1 MPKVT
6 VLITCK
12 NEELHIRD
20 CIESARLVADEV
32 LVADSGSTD
41 ATLPI
46 VAEMGGCRVVEREF
60 ISYADFKNWALPQCK
75 HEWVLI
81 LDADERVTPELAAEV
96 KALLAGEPKQDAYWV
111 RRDNYFLGYQIRYC
125 GWGTS
130 KVVRLVRRDACRYF
144 PRPVHEAMNVPSGKT
159 AILRSR
165 MSHYTAWDIE
175 QFVAKQNNYAAR
187 GAIHL
192 HAAGKRVNLAIT
204 LLHAPFRFFQL
215 YILRGGFL
223 DGYAGLMVCGIM
235 SFYAFLKDINVWGID
250 HVKDPPEG
258 LKRKSLA
265 VITVHKQAA

>member
-12 NEELHIRD
+12 DEELHIRD
-20 CIESARLVADEV
+20 CIESARTVADEI

-41 ATLPI
+41 STLQI
-46 VAEMGGCRVVEREF
+46 VSELGGCRVIEREF
-60 ISYADFKNWALPQCK
+60 ISYADFKNWALPQCQ

-96 KALLAGEPKQDAYWV
+96 KQLLNGDPEQDAYWV
-111 RRDNYFLGYQIRYC
+111 RRDNYFLGHRIRYC
-125 GWGTS
+125 GWSTS

-159 AILRSR
+159 AVLRSR

-175 QFVAKQNNYAAR
+175 QFVAKQNNYSSR
-187 GAIHL
+187 GAVHL
-192 HAAGKRVNLAIT
+192 HAQGRRVNLAIT
-204 LLHAPFRFFQL
+204 LLHAPVRFLQL
-215 YILRGGFL
+215 YLLRGGFL

-235 SFYAFLKDINVWGID
+235 SFYTFLKDIKVWGID
-250 HVKDPPEG
+250 HIKDPPAG
-258 LKRKSLA
+258 LKRPEPAAIVLR
-265 VITVHKQAA
+265 QAA